1 MDIQKMHDSSQSESE
16 QKCLKFGLCSIKVL
30 AS

>member
-16 QKCLKFGLCSIKVL
+16 QKYLKFALCHISVL